1 MTERNGKCRRGRG
14 GREARAGRGPGT
26 APRTSAARRFLR
38 KPGAG
43 PPKGGGQ
50 GPGQTLGHPCAQNAL
65 RKNRGGAR
73 PLPRQTRRGPRAGV
87 PLGLGQGVTVTCAA
101 VWPGLE
107 GAVTREPSRTQKEER
122 RPVPCSEVPGGGRR
136 QWQGAEPGAAP
147 GRGVGGAGG
156 ARDGVPS
163 GETEKVLEPAGAV
176 ATRQRDWIR
185 CLRTV
190 SLRMI
195 KTANLTALRLCY
207 SNRLIA
213 DEAKERLEAKL
224 EKTGTSPERDV

>member
-1 MTERNGKCRRGRG
+1 M
-14 GREARAGRGPGT
+14 
-26 APRTSAARRFLR
+26 
-38 KPGAG
+38 
-43 PPKGGGQ
+43 
-50 GPGQTLGHPCAQNAL
+50 
-65 RKNRGGAR
+65 
-73 PLPRQTRRGPRAGV
+73 
-87 PLGLGQGVTVTCAA
+87 TCAA

-107 GAVTREPSRTQKEER
+107 GAVTREPSQTQKEER

-224 EKTGTSPERDV
+224 EKTGTSPEHDV